1 MRVFQVLSLD
11 HFGLQQS
18 PKMLYSAHMFPPSS
32 RCRAATGRTDELEDG
47 HVLLTTHS
55 TLTCYDDDGRLLSQ
69 IPVPSNPL
77 VLSEAFST
85 NTKEVARLHSK
96 WTSAVHKTQRD
107 SLILFRGAKFKED
120 TLQLV
125 QGGNQWGDE

>member
-18 PKMLYSAHMFPPSS
+18 PKMLYCAHMFPPS
-32 RCRAATGRTDELEDG
+32 RAASGRTDELEDG

-77 VLSEAFST
+77 VLSETFST
-85 NTKEVARLHSK
+85 NSREVARLHSK